1 MINTRTP
8 NVEKTLPYYHAVLHV
23 FVVFMFMKFIT
34 ISKLKFF
41 LLFSYYLLVILLL
54 DDYDHEKYWWFLF
67 ILTAIL
73 LLILHL
79 HKKDND
85 ILQQYLEKLQQKFD
99 EEHGWKQL
107 LDDLQEG
114 IILIDKDF
122 QILYKNKTICTI
134 FGLKEETQE
143 S

>member
-1 MINTRTP
+1 MIGLQYFVVIMLVIGMGTTMKTNQDVINTRTP

-85 ILQQYLEKLQQKFD
+85 ILQ
-99 EEHGWKQL
+99 
-107 LDDLQEG
+107 
-114 IILIDKDF
+114 
-122 QILYKNKTICTI
+122 
-134 FGLKEETQE
+134 
-143 S
+143 

>member
-1 MINTRTP
+1 MIGLQYFVVIIVVIWSVFFIVSTDDVINTRTP

-85 ILQQYLEKLQQKFD
+85 ILQ
-99 EEHGWKQL
+99 
-107 LDDLQEG
+107 
-114 IILIDKDF
+114 
-122 QILYKNKTICTI
+122 
-134 FGLKEETQE
+134 
-143 S
+143 

>member
-1 MINTRTP
+1 MATIYAQKSKRCMIGLQYFVVIIWIIGYVIVMKANEDLYNTRTP

-85 ILQQYLEKLQQKFD
+85 ILQ
-99 EEHGWKQL
+99 
-107 LDDLQEG
+107 
-114 IILIDKDF
+114 
-122 QILYKNKTICTI
+122 
-134 FGLKEETQE
+134 
-143 S
+143 

>member
-1 MINTRTP
+1 LITIPIAIVATIYAQKSKRCMIGLQYFVVIMVLINLLKTLKDNQDVINTRTP

-85 ILQQYLEKLQQKFD
+85 ILQ
-99 EEHGWKQL
+99 
-107 LDDLQEG
+107 
-114 IILIDKDF
+114 
-122 QILYKNKTICTI
+122 
-134 FGLKEETQE
+134 
-143 S
+143 

>member
-1 MINTRTP
+1 MIGLQYFVVIIPVISNLLVMLVDQDVINTRTP

-85 ILQQYLEKLQQKFD
+85 ILQ
-99 EEHGWKQL
+99 
-107 LDDLQEG
+107 
-114 IILIDKDF
+114 
-122 QILYKNKTICTI
+122 
-134 FGLKEETQE
+134 
-143 S
+143 